1 MKPGQGSTLR
11 VLSQLRTR
19 HTPSSTNGSEIYT
32 GRSTCCCQQ
41 HVSEVHGASR
51 SLVCIPALGVVHDGR
66 RLLVLVLGLDSV
78 LDAMS
83 ANLSRV
89 LLVLLMVYVC
99 GSSSAD
105 TPRSGVGRY

>member
-1 MKPGQGSTLR
+1 MKPGQGSTLS
-11 VLSQLRTR
+11 VLSQQRTR
-19 HTPSSTNGSEIYT
+19 HTPSNTDGDEISI
-32 GRSTCCCQQ
+32 GRSTCCSQQ

-66 RLLVLVLGLDSV
+66 LLVLMLGLDPV
-78 LDAMS
+78 LDSML

-89 LLVLLMVYVC
+89 LLVLPMVYVC